1 MKSFSKLSIVT
12 IRERLSDQPVS
23 PRMLHQLRRDP
34 RLGVQRF
41 YETLKERYEKERTE
55 RLRLDA
61 MLNFER
67 LLWKSGTRHIA
78 GVDEVGVGP
87 LAGPVVAAAVVFPPT
102 VALPGVDDSKRLTPE
117 ERETLAI
124 EIRKESLGIGIG
136 VAEVGEIDRLNIYHA
151 SLLAM
156 RRAVDALPTTPDHV
170 LVDARTIPQLP
181 MPQNAFNQ
189 GDGINFSIAA
199 ASIIAKTHRD
209 RLMRE
214 LDKVYP
220 GYGFA
225 KHKGYSTGEHQAAIR
240 RLGPCLIHRMSY
252 PFIRELCGD
261 FSQRFY
267 SLKQQLEASKSAEKL
282 RRFEALAKDQ
292 WSHLTENEQRK
303 LRLMLLRRWKTASS

>member
-12 IRERLSDQPVS
+12 IRERLSEQRVS
-23 PRMLHQLRRDP
+23 PRMLNQLKRDP
-34 RLGVQRF
+34 RRGVQKF
-41 YETLKERYEKERTE
+41 YEILKERYEKERTE
-55 RLRLDA
+55 RLRLEA

-67 LLWKSGTRHIA
+67 VLWRSGCRYIA

-102 VALPGVDDSKRLTPE
+102 VSLPGVDDSKRLPPE
-117 ERETLAI
+117 EREVLATAI
-124 EIRKESLGIGIG
+124 KEESLGIGIG
-136 VAEVGEIDRLNIYHA
+136 IAEVGEIDEINIYHA

-156 RRAVDALPTTPDHV
+156 RRAVDALPTRPDHV
-170 LVDARTIPQLP
+170 LVDARTIPELL

-209 RLMRE
+209 QLMRE
-214 LDKVYP
+214 LDETYP

-225 KHKGYSTGEHQAAIR
+225 KHKGYSTVEHQEAIR
-240 RLGPCLIHRMSY
+240 RLGPCLVHRMSY
-252 PFIRELCGD
+252 PFIRELCGE

-267 SLKQQLEASKSAEKL
+267 SLKQQLEASRSGEKL
-282 RRFEALAKDQ
+282 RRFEEVLKKD
-292 WSHLTENEQRK
+292 WSNLNEKEQRK
-303 LRLMLLRRWKTASS
+303 LRLMLLRRWKTVE

>member
-23 PRMLHQLRRDP
+23 ARMLNQLRRDP
-34 RLGVQRF
+34 RRGVQRF
-41 YETLKERYEKERTE
+41 YETFKKRYEKERTE

-67 LLWKSGTRHIA
+67 VLWRSGCRYIA

-102 VALPGVDDSKRLTPE
+102 VALSGVDDSKRLTSE
-117 ERETLAI
+117 EREVLAA
-124 EIRKESLGIGIG
+124 EIKKESFGIGIG

-156 RRAVDALPTTPDHV
+156 RRAVEALPSRPEHV
-170 LVDARTIPQLP
+170 LVDARTIPELTI
-181 MPQNAFNQ
+181 PQNSFNK

-199 ASIIAKTHRD
+199 ASIIAKTYRD

-214 LDKVYP
+214 LDHSYP

-225 KHKGYSTGEHQAAIR
+225 QHKGYSTAEHQAAIR

-261 FSQRFY
+261 FSPRFY
-267 SLKQQLEASKSAEKL
+267 SLKHQLEASKSTEGL
-282 RRFEALAKDQ
+282 RRFEEVLKKH
-292 WSHLTENEQRK
+292 WPRLNEKEQRK
-303 LRLMLLRRWKTASS
+303 LRLMLVRRWKTVE